1 MEDKIA
7 KDPQREANRDP
18 SRESEQEFDQA
29 SVIALA
35 RNAAEAHET
44 IVGARDSS
52 INSLQEEIQ
61 RYSLAIEHI
70 SEGVSFFNKDRQ
82 LILCNARYAEIYR
95 LDPQDVQP
103 GMTLREIV
111 ERRVAAGTSPKE
123 TEEYLAQ
130 HEAISA
136 GTAPNPWT
144 AALADGRRIEIRHH
158 LLPDGGWIS
167 THEDITEA
175 VRTVANERITL
186 QTLVDWVPDNIW
198 VKDVESRF
206 VIANRMTALRMGFS
220 STDDLI
226 GKSDL
231 ELCEADLAQA
241 YFADERRVIET
252 GQPMIDKE
260 EPVAYSAGAERT
272 WILTTK
278 VPLRNDEDKII
289 GLIGISR
296 DISDRRRADILRDS
310 QARILENIAVNAPL
324 ETVLED
330 LIRLV
335 ELQIPGTSGTIQLTD
350 HNGSQLRHGAAP
362 HVGAS
367 LVKAMDGIRIGPN
380 AGPGG
385 AAVHRGEAV
394 VVADMLNDPL
404 LDDFREQVAANS
416 YRSCWSVPILSPT
429 QTALGVFTLYYE
441 APHVPAD
448 EELRIGEAACH
459 IAGIAIERKLSEER
473 IRFMANHDALTGL
486 PNRALL
492 QDRLEQALRYAQ
504 RSDHWVT
511 VAFID
516 LDNFKIIN
524 DTLGHNAGDELL
536 TNVASRM
543 VSCLRAVDTVVRLG
557 GDEFVILLVDQQKD
571 ADSIAATV
579 QKIRAAI
586 SAPLEIGGQTLRV
599 TSSVGLA
606 NYPNDGKDA
615 DTLLANADAAMYRA
629 KELGRDNYQ
638 FYTPELNVKVRGELQ
653 LQEALRGAVE
663 RREFMLLYQPQIDM
677 LTGHVFAAEALIR
690 WNHPTQGQLS
700 PNHFIPIADQTG
712 LIVPIGDWVL
722 QEACRQNKAW
732 QDAGMPPIK
741 VCVNV
746 SARQFAEK
754 NFVGRVINALDRS
767 GLEARYLELE
777 LTESLIMR
785 DIGQAITTMNEL
797 QRLGVQIAIDDF
809 GTGYSSLS
817 ALKTFPVARLKIDR
831 SFIKGLPANV
841 DDRAV
846 TTAVI
851 SLGKKLNLRIV
862 AEGVENDDQIAFLR
876 KNKCDE
882 LQGFHFSRPIPP
894 DQVAAYLYK
903 QNGKAA

>member
-1 MEDKIA
+1 MTDQNA
-7 KDPQREANRDP
+7 KDPRGERDRD
-18 SRESEQEFDQA
+18 SRRQTEQSFDQA

-35 RNAAEAHET
+35 RTAGEAHET
-44 IVGARDSS
+44 IVGAKDSAFNALEAD
-52 INSLQEEIQ
+52 IE
-61 RYSLAIEHI
+61 RYALAIEHL
-70 SEGVSFFNKDRQ
+70 SEGVSCFSADQRLTLRND
-82 LILCNARYAEIYR
+82 RYADLYR
-95 LDPQDVQP
+95 LNPADVKP
-103 GMTLREIV
+103 GMALRQIIDL
-111 ERRVAAGTSPKE
+111 RVAAGTSP
-123 TEEYLAQ
+123 TDVDHYLAR
-130 HEAISA
+130 HEAINA
-136 GTAPNPWT
+136 GKAPQRWT
-144 AALADGRRIEIRHH
+144 SVLADGRRIEIRHH
-158 LLPDGGWIS
+158 ALPGGGWIS

-175 VRTVANERITL
+175 SRTVANERITL
-186 QTLVDWVPDNIW
+186 QTLVDRVPDNLW
-198 VKDVESRF
+198 VKDAESRF
-206 VIANRMTALRMGFS
+206 VIANQATARRMGKS
-220 STDDLI
+220 VDELI

-231 ELCEADLAQA
+231 ELTAPELAQGF
-241 YFADERRVIET
+241 YADEQRIVET

-260 EPVAYSAGAERT
+260 EYIVDGGGQTT
-272 WILTTK
+272 WILTSK
-278 VPLRNDEDKII
+278 VPLRNEEDKII
-289 GLIGISR
+289 GLIGVSR

-310 QARILENIAVNAPL
+310 QARILENIAINAPL

-335 ELQIPGTSGTIQLTD
+335 EMQIPGSCGTIQLAD
-350 HNGSQLRHGAAP
+350 HNGTLLRHGAAP
-362 HVGAS
+362 HVAPAF
-367 LVKAMDGIRIGPN
+367 VKAMDGIHIGPSS
-380 AGPGG
+380 GPAG
-385 AAVHRGEAV
+385 AAVHRREAV
-394 VVADMLNDPL
+394 VVTDMLADPV
-404 LDDFREQVAANS
+404 LDDFRNLVAAHP
-416 YRSCWSVPILSPT
+416 YRSCWSVPIASPAGE
-429 QTALGVFTLYYE
+429 ALGVFTLYYQS
-441 APHVPAD
+441 PHVPAD
-448 EELRIGEAACH
+448 EELHIGEAACH
-459 IAGIAIERKLSEER
+459 IAGIAIERKLNEER

-516 LDNFKIIN
+516 LDHFKIIN

-536 TNVASRM
+536 KNVANRM

-557 GDEFVILLVDQQKD
+557 GDEFVILLVDQQKNVD
-571 ADSIAATV
+571 AIATTV
-579 QKIRAAI
+579 AKIRAAI
-586 SAPLEIGGQTLRV
+586 SAPLEIGGQVLRV
-599 TSSVGLA
+599 GNSVGLA
-606 NYPNDGKDA
+606 NYPADGKDA

-638 FYTPELNVKVRGELQ
+638 FYTPELNVKVRGELL

-663 RREFMLLYQPQIDM
+663 RHEFVLLYQPQVDM
-677 LTGHVFAAEALIR
+677 LTGHVFAVEALIR
-690 WNHPTQGQLS
+690 WNHPTQGQLA

-722 QEACRQNKAW
+722 MEACRQNKAW
-732 QDAGMPPIK
+732 QDAGMLPIK

-754 NFVGRVINALDRS
+754 NFVGRVVNALEKS
-767 GLEARYLELE
+767 GLAARYLELE

-785 DIGQAITTMNEL
+785 DIGQAIGTMNDL

-817 ALKTFPVARLKIDR
+817 ALKTFPVARLKIDK

-862 AEGVENDDQIAFLR
+862 AEGVERQIAFLR

-882 LQGFHFSRPIPP
+882 LQGFRFSRPIPP
-894 DQVAAYLYK
+894 DQVGAYLAK
-903 QNGKAA
+903 QNTATHA

>member
-1 MEDKIA
+1 MKDQTA
-7 KDPQREANRDP
+7 KDPRRGEIDP
-18 SRESEQEFDQA
+18 AFDEA

-35 RNAAEAHET
+35 RTAAEAHEV
-44 IVGARDSS
+44 IVGAQDTS
-52 INSLQEEIQ
+52 IKALQAEIQ
-61 RYSLAIEHI
+61 RYTLAVEHI
-70 SEGVSFFNKDRQ
+70 SEGVAFFSKDRR
-82 LILCNARYAEIYR
+82 LILCNARYAEVYR
-95 LDPQDVQP
+95 LNPEDVRP

-111 ERRVAAGTSPKE
+111 ELRMTAGTSPKE
-123 TEEYLAQ
+123 TEEYLEL
-130 HEAISA
+130 HEAITA

-144 AALADGRRIEIRHH
+144 AVLADGRRIEIRHH
-158 LLPDGGWIS
+158 ALPDGGWIA

-175 VRTVANERITL
+175 ARTIANERITL
-186 QTLVDWVPDNIW
+186 QTLLDWVPDNVW
-198 VKDVESRF
+198 VKDAESRF
-206 VIANRMTALRMGFS
+206 VIANQATARRMGLS
-220 STDDLI
+220 VQELI

-231 ELCEADLAQA
+231 ELCEPDLAQA

-260 EPVAYSAGAERT
+260 EPVAYSAGRERT

-278 VPLRNDEDKII
+278 VPLRNDQDKII
-289 GLIGISR
+289 GLVGISR

-310 QARILENIAVNAPL
+310 QARILEKIAVNAPI

-335 ELQIPGTSGTIQLTD
+335 EMQIPGTDGTIQLTD
-350 HNGSQLRHGAAP
+350 HNDTLLRHGAAP
-362 HVGAS
+362 HVAAAF
-367 LVKAMDGIRIGPN
+367 VKAMDGVHIGPTS
-380 AGPGG
+380 GPAG

-394 VVADMLNDPL
+394 VVADMLDDPL
-404 LDDFREQVAANS
+404 LHDFRDLVAANT
-416 YRSCWSVPILSPT
+416 YRSCWSVPIVSPT
-429 QTALGVFTLYYE
+429 QKPLGVFTLYYE
-441 APHVPAD
+441 TPHVPTE
-448 EELRIGEAACH
+448 EELHIGESACH

-504 RSDHWVT
+504 RADHWVT

-536 TNVASRM
+536 KNVGSRM

-557 GDEFVILLVDQQKD
+557 GDEFVILLVDQKKNID
-571 ADSIAATV
+571 GISSTIA
-579 QKIRAAI
+579 KIRAAI

-599 TSSVGLA
+599 GSSVGLA
-606 NYPNDGKDA
+606 NYPADGKDA

-638 FYTPELNVKVRGELQ
+638 FYTPELNVKVRGELL

-663 RREFMLLYQPQIDM
+663 RHEFALVYQPQIDM
-677 LTGHVFAAEALIR
+677 LTGHVFAVEALIR
-690 WNHPTQGQLS
+690 WNHPTQGQLA

-732 QDAGMPPIK
+732 QDAGLPPIK
-741 VCVNV
+741 VCINV

-754 NFVGRVINALDRS
+754 NFVGRVVHALDKS
-767 GLEARYLELE
+767 GLEARYVELE

-785 DIGQAITTMNEL
+785 DIGQAIGTMNEL
-797 QRLGVQIAIDDF
+797 QRLGIQIAIDDF

-831 SFIKGLPANV
+831 SFIKGLPTNV

-882 LQGFHFSRPIPP
+882 LQGFRFSRPIPP
-894 DQVAAYLYK
+894 DQVGAFLTK
-903 QNGKAA
+903 QETIPGT

>member
-1 MEDKIA
+1 MEDRSA
-7 KDPQREANRDP
+7 KDSRREANRDP
-18 SRESEQEFDQA
+18 RRESGEAFSPA

-35 RNAAEAHET
+35 RTAAEAHET
-44 IVGARDSS
+44 IVDAQDLS
-52 INSLQEEIQ
+52 IQSLQAAVQ

-82 LILCNARYAEIYR
+82 LILCNARYAEIYQ
-95 LDPQDVQP
+95 LKPEEVTP

-111 ERRVAAGTSPKE
+111 EARVAAGSSPKQ
-123 TEEYLAQ
+123 TEEYLAL
-130 HEAISA
+130 HEAIST
-136 GTAPNPWT
+136 GNAPNPWT
-144 AALADGRRIEIRHH
+144 AILSDNRRIQIRHH
-158 LLPDGGWIS
+158 ALPGGGWIS
-167 THEDITEA
+167 THEDVTELS
-175 VRTVANERITL
+175 RTVANERITL

-198 VKDVESRF
+198 VKDTDSRF
-206 VIANRMTALRMGFS
+206 IIANQATALRMGRS
-220 STDDLI
+220 VDELI
-226 GKSDL
+226 GNSDL
-231 ELCEADLAQA
+231 ELCAPELAQGF
-241 YFADERRVIET
+241 YADEQRIIET

-260 EPVAYSAGAERT
+260 EYIVDDNGRKT
-272 WILTTK
+272 WILTSK
-278 VPLRNDEDKII
+278 IPLRNDEDKII
-289 GLIGISR
+289 GVVGISR

-335 ELQIPGTSGTIQLTD
+335 EMQIPGSCGTIQLTD
-350 HNGSQLRHGAAP
+350 HNGTLLRHGAAP
-362 HVGAS
+362 HVADAFI
-367 LVKAMDGIRIGPN
+367 KAMDGIRIAPD
-380 AGPGG
+380 AGPAS

-394 VVADMLNDPL
+394 VVADMLSDPL
-404 LDDFREQVAANS
+404 FADFREMVATHG
-416 YRSCWSVPILSPT
+416 YRSCWSVPIVSP
-429 QTALGVFTLYYE
+429 AKNPLGVFTLYHE
-441 APHVPAD
+441 TPQITTDQQLH
-448 EELRIGEAACH
+448 IGEAACH

-504 RSDHWVT
+504 RADHWVT

-524 DTLGHNAGDELL
+524 DTLGHTAGDELL
-536 TNVASRM
+536 TNVANRM
-543 VSCLRAVDTVVRLG
+543 VSCLRSVDTVVRLG
-557 GDEFVILLVDQQKD
+557 GDEFVVLLVDQQKS
-571 ADSIAATV
+571 ADSISATIA
-579 QKIRAAI
+579 KIRSAI

-599 TSSVGLA
+599 SSSVGLA

-629 KELGRDNYQ
+629 KELGRDNFQ
-638 FYTPELNVKVRGELQ
+638 FYTPELNVKVRGELL

-663 RREFMLLYQPQIDM
+663 RREFVLLYQPQVDM
-677 LTGHVFAAEALIR
+677 ITGNVFAVEALIR

-722 QEACRQNKAW
+722 IEACRQNKAW
-732 QDAGMPPIK
+732 QDSGLPPIK

-754 NFVGRVINALDRS
+754 NFVGRVTNALDKS

-785 DIGQAITTMNEL
+785 DVGQAIATMNSL

-862 AEGVENDDQIAFLR
+862 AEGVENDEQIAFLR

-882 LQGFHFSRPIPP
+882 LQGFRFSKPIPA
-894 DQVAAYLYK
+894 DMIGAFLTKKADGAA
-903 QNGKAA
+903 A

>member
-1 MEDKIA
+1 MKDQVA
-7 KDPQREANRDP
+7 KYPKREADD
-18 SRESEQEFDQA
+18 QTLDQA
-29 SVIALA
+29 SVLALA
-35 RNAAEAHET
+35 RTAAEAHET
-44 IVGARDSS
+44 IASEQDSAIKALES
-52 INSLQEEIQ
+52 EIQ

-70 SEGVSFFNKDRQ
+70 SEGVSFYSRDRR

-95 LDPQDVQP
+95 LNPQDVRP
-103 GMTLREIV
+103 GMTLREV
-111 ERRVAAGTSPKE
+111 VQLRKAAGTSPKDV
-123 TEEYLAQ
+123 EEYLDLC
-130 HEAISA
+130 EAIDA
-136 GTAPNPWT
+136 GQAANNWT
-144 AALADGRRIEIRHH
+144 AVLPDNRRIEIRHH
-158 LLPDGGWIS
+158 GLPGGGWIS

-175 VRTVANERITL
+175 SRTIANERITL
-186 QTLVDWVPDNIW
+186 QTLLDWVPDNLWI
-198 VKDVESRF
+198 KDIESRF
-206 VIANRMTALRMGFS
+206 VIANHATARRMGR
-220 STDDLI
+220 TVEELI
-226 GKSDL
+226 GKSDI
-231 ELCEADLAQA
+231 ELVDPELAEGF
-241 YFADERRVIET
+241 FADEQRIVEN

-260 EPVAYSAGAERT
+260 EYIVDDNGQKT
-272 WILTTK
+272 WILTSK
-278 VPLRNDEDKII
+278 IPLRNDEDKII
-289 GLIGISR
+289 GLVGISR

-335 ELQIPGTSGTIQLTD
+335 EMQIPGTSGSIHLTE
-350 HNGSQLRHGAAP
+350 HNGRLLRHGVAP
-362 HVGAS
+362 HVAAPFA
-367 LVKAMDGIRIGPN
+367 KAMDGIRIGPN
-380 AGPGG
+380 ASPAG

-404 LDDFREQVAANS
+404 LEDFRDVVAAS
-416 YRSCWSVPILSPT
+416 PYRSCWSIPITSPT
-429 QTALGVFTLYYE
+429 EKPLGVFTLYYDTTRT
-441 APHVPAD
+441 PGD
-448 EELRIGEAACH
+448 GELRIGEAACH

-504 RSDHWVT
+504 RADHWVT

-524 DTLGHNAGDELL
+524 DTLGHTAGDDLL
-536 TNVASRM
+536 KTVAGRM
-543 VSCLRAVDTVVRLG
+543 VSCLRSVDTVVRLG
-557 GDEFVILLVDQQKD
+557 GDEFVVLLVDQQKN
-571 ADSIAATV
+571 AESIAATV
-579 QKIRAAI
+579 SKIRAAI
-586 SAPLEIGGQTLRV
+586 GAPLEIGGQTLRV
-599 TSSVGLA
+599 SSSVGLA

-638 FYTPELNVKVRGELQ
+638 FYTPELNAKVRGELL

-663 RREFMLLYQPQIDM
+663 RREFVLLYQPQVDM
-677 LTGHVFAAEALIR
+677 LTGHVFAVEALIR
-690 WNHPTQGQLS
+690 WNHPTQGQIP

-722 QEACRQNKAW
+722 REACRQNKAW
-732 QDAGMPPIK
+732 QEAGLPPIK

-754 NFVGRVINALDRS
+754 NFVGRVVSALEQS

-785 DIGQAITTMNEL
+785 DIGQAIGTMNEL

-817 ALKTFPVARLKIDR
+817 ALKTFPVARLKIDK
-831 SFIKGLPANV
+831 SFIKGLPSNV

-882 LQGFHFSRPIPP
+882 LQGFHFSRPIPA
-894 DQVAAYLYK
+894 DQIGTYLLK
-903 QNGKAA
+903 QNKSAAA

>member
-1 MEDKIA
+1 MK
-7 KDPQREANRDP
+7 
-18 SRESEQEFDQA
+18 DQA
-29 SVIALA
+29 AKEPRPQEIKQDVEQASIVTLA
-35 RNAAEAHET
+35 RAAAEAHET
-44 IVGARDSS
+44 IAGAQ
-52 INSLQEEIQ
+52 NSLIKALQEDIQ
-61 RYSLAIEHI
+61 RHTLAFEHI
-70 SEGVSFFNKDRQ
+70 SEGVSFFGKDHR
-82 LILCNARYAEIYR
+82 LILCNTQYAKIYHLKPEDMR
-95 LDPQDVQP
+95 P

-111 ERRVAAGTSPKE
+111 ELRVAAGTSPKE

-130 HEAISA
+130 HELINS
-136 GTAPNPWT
+136 GKAPDNWT
-144 AALADGRRIEIRHH
+144 AMLADGRRIAMHH
-158 LLPDGGWIS
+158 HPLPGGGWIS
-167 THEDITEA
+167 THEDITEIA
-175 VRTVANERITL
+175 RTVANERITL
-186 QTLVDWVPDNIW
+186 QTLVDWVPDNLW
-198 VKDVESRF
+198 VKDVHSRF
-206 VIANRMTALRMGFS
+206 VLCNKATARRMGRS
-220 STDDLI
+220 AEEVI
-226 GKSDL
+226 GKSDM
-231 ELCEADLAQA
+231 ELVAPELAA
-241 YFADERRVIET
+241 GFSADEQRIVET
-252 GQPMIDKE
+252 GRPMIDKE
-260 EPVAYSAGAERT
+260 EYIVDENGQKT

-278 VPLRNDEDKII
+278 IPLRNDQDKII
-289 GLIGISR
+289 GVVGISR

-310 QARILENIAVNAPL
+310 QARILENIAINAPL

-335 ELQIPGTSGTIQLTD
+335 EMQIPGTSGTIQLTD
-350 HNGSQLRHGAAP
+350 HNGMLLRHGAAP
-362 HVGAS
+362 HVAAAF
-367 LVKAMDGIRIGPN
+367 VKAMDGTRIGPN

-385 AAVHRGEAV
+385 AAVYRSETV
-394 VVADMLNDPL
+394 VISDMTTDPL
-404 LDDFREQVAANS
+404 MDDFRDQVAANV
-416 YRSCWSVPILSPT
+416 YRSCWSIPIISPT
-429 QTALGVFTLYYE
+429 EKPLGVFTLYHEQTGDPDE
-441 APHVPAD
+441 A
-448 EELRIGEAACH
+448 ELHIGAAACH

-504 RSDHWVT
+504 RADHWVT

-524 DTLGHNAGDELL
+524 DTLGHTAGDELL
-536 TNVASRM
+536 KTVASRM
-543 VSCLRAVDTVVRLG
+543 VSCLRSVDTVVRIG
-557 GDEFVILLVDQQKD
+557 GDEFVVLLVDQQK
-571 ADSIAATV
+571 SVENVSATV
-579 QKIRAAI
+579 AKIRAAI
-586 SAPLEIGGQTLRV
+586 GVPLEIGGQTLRV
-599 TSSVGLA
+599 SSSIGLA

-629 KELGRDNYQ
+629 KELGRDNFQ
-638 FYTPELNVKVRGELQ
+638 FYTPELNAKVRGELL

-663 RREFMLLYQPQIDM
+663 RQEFVLLYQPQVDM
-677 LTGHVFAAEALIR
+677 LTSHVFAVEALIR
-690 WNHPTQGQLS
+690 WNHPTQGQIP

-712 LIVPIGDWVL
+712 LIVPIGNWVL

-732 QDAGMPPIK
+732 QDAGLPPIK

-754 NFVGRVINALDRS
+754 NFISRVTSALEKS

-785 DIGQAITTMNEL
+785 DVGQAITTMNDL

-894 DQVAAYLYK
+894 DQIGPYLHK
-903 QNGKAA
+903 QNGEAA

>member
-1 MEDKIA
+1 M
-7 KDPQREANRDP
+7 
-18 SRESEQEFDQA
+18 
-29 SVIALA
+29 
-35 RNAAEAHET
+35 
-44 IVGARDSS
+44 
-52 INSLQEEIQ
+52 
-61 RYSLAIEHI
+61 
-70 SEGVSFFNKDRQ
+70 
-82 LILCNARYAEIYR
+82 
-95 LDPQDVQP
+95 
-103 GMTLREIV
+103 REIV
-111 ERRVAAGTSPKE
+111 DLRVAAGTSPKE
-123 TEEYLAQ
+123 TEEYLAL

-136 GTAPNPWT
+136 GNAPNPWT
-144 AALADGRRIEIRHH
+144 AVLADGRRIEIRHH
-158 LLPDGGWIS
+158 TLPEGGWIS
-167 THEDITEA
+167 THEDITA
-175 VRTVANERITL
+175 ATRTVANERITL
-186 QTLVDWVPDNIW
+186 QTLVDWVPDNLW
-198 VKDVESRF
+198 VKDADSRF
-206 VIANRMTALRMGFS
+206 VIANQATALRMGMPS
-220 STDDLI
+220 AETLI

-231 ELCEADLAQA
+231 EMCAPELAQGF
-241 YFADERRVIET
+241 YADEQRVIET

-260 EPVAYSAGAERT
+260 EYIVDASGQKT
-272 WILTTK
+272 WILTSK
-278 VPLRNDEDKII
+278 VPLRNDQDKII
-289 GLIGISR
+289 GLVGISR

-335 ELQIPGTSGTIQLTD
+335 ELQIPGSNGTIQLAEQ
-350 HNGSQLRHGAAP
+350 NGAQLRHGAAP
-362 HVGAS
+362 HADNA
-367 LVKAMDGIRIGPN
+367 LVKAMDGIRIDAN
-380 AGPGG
+380 AGPDG
-385 AAVHRGEAV
+385 AAIHRGEPV
-394 VVADMLNDPL
+394 VVGDLLTDPL
-404 LDDFREQVAANS
+404 LADFRDQVAAS
-416 YRSCWSVPILSPT
+416 GYRSCWSVPILSP
-429 QTALGVFTLYYE
+429 AKKPLGVLTLYYTSQ
-441 APHVPAD
+441 HVAAD
-448 EELRIGEAACH
+448 EELRIGESACH

-492 QDRLEQALRYAQ
+492 QDRLEQALRYAE

-524 DTLGHNAGDELL
+524 DTLGHTAGDELL
-536 TNVASRM
+536 TAVANRM

-557 GDEFVILLVDQQKD
+557 GDEFVILLVDQQKNV
-571 ADSIAATV
+571 DSISATV

-599 TSSVGLA
+599 SSSVGLA
-606 NYPNDGKDA
+606 NYPTDGKDA

-629 KELGRDNYQ
+629 KDLGRDNYQ

-663 RREFMLLYQPQIDM
+663 RHEFMLLYQPQVDM
-677 LTGHVFAAEALIR
+677 LTGHVFAVEALIR
-690 WNHPTQGQLS
+690 WNHPTQGQLA

-722 QEACRQNKAW
+722 QEACRQNRAW
-732 QDAGMPPIK
+732 QDSGMPPIK

-754 NFVGRVINALDRS
+754 NFVARVVNALEKSD
-767 GLEARYLELE
+767 LEARYLELE

-785 DIGQAITTMNEL
+785 DIGQAIVTMNEL

-876 KNKCDE
+876 QNKCDE

-894 DQVAAYLYK
+894 DQIGAYLAK
-903 QNGKAA
+903 QNNQAA

>member
-1 MEDKIA
+1 MKDKTA
-7 KDPQREANRDP
+7 KDPCREEIDQVP
-18 SRESEQEFDQA
+18 GQA

-35 RNAAEAHET
+35 RTAAEAHEI
-44 IVGARDSS
+44 IVGAQDSS
-52 INSLQEEIQ
+52 IKALQGEIQ
-61 RYSLAIEHI
+61 RYTLAIEHI
-70 SEGVSFFNKDRQ
+70 SEGVSFFGKDRR

-95 LDPQDVQP
+95 LDPRDVQP

-111 ERRVAAGTSPKE
+111 ELRVVAGTSPKE
-123 TEEYLAQ
+123 TEEYLEL

-144 AALADGRRIEIRHH
+144 ALLADGRRIEIRHH
-158 LLPDGGWIS
+158 PLPDGGWIS

-175 VRTVANERITL
+175 ARTVANERITL
-186 QTLVDWVPDNIW
+186 QTLLDWVPDNVW
-198 VKDVESRF
+198 VKDAESRF
-206 VIANRMTALRMGFS
+206 VIANQATARRMGLS
-220 STDDLI
+220 VQELI

-231 ELCEADLAQA
+231 ELCEPELAQE
-241 YFADERRVIET
+241 YFDDERRVIET
-252 GQPMIDKE
+252 GQPMLDKE
-260 EPVAYSAGAERT
+260 EPTAYSDTGEKT

-278 VPLRNDEDKII
+278 VPLRNDQDKII
-289 GLIGISR
+289 GLVGISR

-335 ELQIPGTSGTIQLTD
+335 EMQIPGTSGTIQLTD
-350 HNGSQLRHGAAP
+350 HNGMLLRHGAAP
-362 HVGAS
+362 HVAPAF
-367 LVKAMDGIRIGPN
+367 VKAMDGVHIGPH

-385 AAVHRGEAV
+385 AAIHRGETV
-394 VVADMLNDPL
+394 VVADMTTDPL
-404 LDDFREQVAANS
+404 LEDFRDPVAANV
-416 YRSCWSVPILSPT
+416 YRSCWSIPIISP
-429 QTALGVFTLYYE
+429 AKKPLGVFTLYYE
-441 APHVPAD
+441 ATRVPDDA
-448 EELRIGEAACH
+448 ELRIGEAACH

-504 RSDHWVT
+504 RADHWVT

-524 DTLGHNAGDELL
+524 DTLGHTAGDELL
-536 TNVASRM
+536 KTVASRM
-543 VSCLRAVDTVVRLG
+543 VSCLRSVDTVVRIG
-557 GDEFVILLVDQQKD
+557 GDEFVVLLVDQKKSVD
-571 ADSIAATV
+571 CISSTV
-579 QKIRAAI
+579 AKIRAAI
-586 SAPLEIGGQTLRV
+586 GEPLEIAGQTLRV
-599 TSSVGLA
+599 SSSIGLA

-615 DTLLANADAAMYRA
+615 DTLLGNADAAMYRA
-629 KELGRDNYQ
+629 KELGRDNFQ
-638 FYTPELNVKVRGELQ
+638 FYTPELNAKVRGELL

-663 RREFMLLYQPQIDM
+663 RQEFVLLYQPQVDM
-677 LTGHVFAAEALIR
+677 LTGHVFAVEALIR
-690 WNHPTQGQLS
+690 WNHPTQGQIP

-732 QDAGMPPIK
+732 QDAGLPPIK

-754 NFVGRVINALDRS
+754 NFVGRVTNALEKS

-785 DIGQAITTMNEL
+785 DVGQAIATMNSL
-797 QRLGVQIAIDDF
+797 QRLGIQIAIDDF

-862 AEGVENDDQIAFLR
+862 AEGVENDEQIAFLR
-876 KNKCDE
+876 QNKCDE
-882 LQGFHFSRPIPP
+882 LQGFRFSKPIPP
-894 DQVAAYLYK
+894 DQIGGFLYK
-903 QNGKAA
+903 QNQSTSA

>member
-1 MEDKIA
+1 M
-7 KDPQREANRDP
+7 KDQAGKRTRPEEIRQDV
-18 SRESEQEFDQA
+18 DQA
-29 SVIALA
+29 SIVALA
-35 RNAAEAHET
+35 RAAAEAHET
-44 IVGARDSS
+44 IAGAQDSV
-52 INSLQEEIQ
+52 IETLQGEIR

-70 SEGVSFFNKDRQ
+70 SEGVSFFDKNRR
-82 LILCNARYAEIYR
+82 LILCNARYAEIYCLKPEDMR
-95 LDPQDVQP
+95 P
-103 GMTLREIV
+103 GISLREVV
-111 ERRVAAGTSPKE
+111 ELRVTAGTSPKE
-123 TEEYLAQ
+123 TEEYLAL
-130 HEAISA
+130 HEKIDA

-144 AALADGRRIEIRHH
+144 AVLADGRRIEIRHNP
-158 LLPDGGWIS
+158 LPGGGWIS
-167 THEDITEA
+167 THEDVTEA
-175 VRTVANERITL
+175 SRTVANERITL
-186 QTLVDWVPDNIW
+186 QTLIDRVPDNLW
-198 VKDVESRF
+198 VKDADSRF
-206 VIANRMTALRMGFS
+206 VITNEATARRMGKS
-220 STDDLI
+220 VDELI

-231 ELCEADLAQA
+231 ELCDLELAQG
-241 YFADERRVIET
+241 FLADERRIIET

-260 EPVAYSAGAERT
+260 EYIVDDNGQKT

-278 VPLRNDEDKII
+278 IPLRNDEDKII
-289 GLIGISR
+289 GVVGISR

-335 ELQIPGTSGTIQLTD
+335 EMQIPGTSGIVQLTD
-350 HNGSQLRHGAAP
+350 HNGMLLRHGAAP
-362 HVGAS
+362 HIAPAFVN
-367 LVKAMDGIRIGPN
+367 AMDGMRIGPDT
-380 AGPGG
+380 GPGG
-385 AAVHRGEAV
+385 AAAHRGETV
-394 VVADMLNDPL
+394 TVADMMADPL
-404 LDDFREQVAANS
+404 LDGFRDLVAAS
-416 YRSCWSVPILSPT
+416 AYRSCWSIPIVSPT
-429 QTALGVFTLYYE
+429 RKPLGVFTLYYE
-441 APHVPAD
+441 TAREPGD
-448 EELRIGEAACH
+448 EELHIGEAACH

-473 IRFMANHDALTGL
+473 IRFMANHDSLTGL

-504 RSDHWVT
+504 RTDRWVT

-524 DTLGHNAGDELL
+524 DTLGHTAGDELL
-536 TNVASRM
+536 KTVASRM
-543 VSCLRAVDTVVRLG
+543 VSCLRSVDTVVRLG
-557 GDEFVILLVDQQKD
+557 GDEFVVLLVDQHKN
-571 ADSIAATV
+571 ADGIAATV
-579 QKIRAAI
+579 AKLRAAI
-586 SAPLEIGGQTLRV
+586 SAPLEAGGQTLRV
-599 TSSVGLA
+599 ASSVGVA
-606 NYPNDGKDA
+606 NYPNDGQDP

-638 FYTPELNVKVRGELQ
+638 FYTPELNAKVRGELL

-663 RREFMLLYQPQIDM
+663 RHEFVLLYQPQVDM
-677 LTGHVFAAEALIR
+677 ITGHVFAVEALIR
-690 WNHPTQGQLS
+690 WNHPTQGQIP

-754 NFVGRVINALDRS
+754 NFVGRVTNALEHS
-767 GLEARYLELE
+767 GLDARYLELE

-785 DIGQAITTMNEL
+785 DVGQAITTMNHL

-876 KNKCDE
+876 QNKCDE
-882 LQGFHFSRPIPP
+882 LQGFRFSRPIPP
-894 DQVAAYLYK
+894 DQIGAFLRK
-903 QNGKAA
+903 QNGMAA

>member
-1 MEDKIA
+1 MEHRVK
-7 KDPQREANRDP
+7 KDTRRDDDGTLDP
-18 SRESEQEFDQA
+18 A
-29 SVIALA
+29 SVVALA
-35 RNAAEAHET
+35 RTAAEAHET
-44 IVGARDSS
+44 IAGEQK
-52 INSLQEEIQ
+52 SLIKALQKEIQ
-61 RYSLAIEHI
+61 RHTLAIEHI
-70 SEGVSFFNKDRQ
+70 SEGVSFFSADHR
-82 LILCNARYAEIYR
+82 LILCNSRYAEIYG
-95 LDPQDVQP
+95 LDSKDIRP
-103 GMTLREIV
+103 GMTLREVV
-111 ERRVAAGTSPKE
+111 EMRVAAGTSPQE
-123 TEEYLAQ
+123 AAEYLALCND
-130 HEAISA
+130 IIA
-136 GTAPNPWT
+136 GNAPNSWT
-144 AALADGRRIEIRHH
+144 ATLADGRRIEMRHH
-158 LLPDGGWIS
+158 TLPDGSWIS

-175 VRTVANERITL
+175 SRTIANERITL
-186 QTLVDWVPDNIW
+186 QTLVDWVPDNLW
-198 VKDVESRF
+198 VKDVHSCF
-206 VIANRMTALRMGFS
+206 VLANKATGARMGWS
-220 STDDLI
+220 ANELI

-231 ELCEADLAQA
+231 ELTQPELAA
-241 YFADERRVIET
+241 GFLADEQRVIET

-260 EPVAYSAGAERT
+260 EYIVDDNGQKT
-272 WILTTK
+272 WILTSK
-278 VPLRNDEDKII
+278 IPLRNDEDKII
-289 GLIGISR
+289 GLVGISR

-335 ELQIPGTSGTIQLTD
+335 EMQIPGTSGTIQLTD
-350 HNGSQLRHGAAP
+350 HNGMLLRHGAAP
-362 HVGAS
+362 HLAPAF
-367 LVKAMDGIRIGPN
+367 VKAMDGVRIGPT

-385 AAVHRGEAV
+385 AAIHRSESV
-394 VVADMLNDPL
+394 VVADMSTDPL
-404 LDDFREQVAANS
+404 LENFRNLVAANV
-416 YRSCWSVPILSPT
+416 YRSCWSIPIVSPT
-429 QTALGVFTLYYE
+429 KKPLGAFTLYYDTTR
-441 APHVPAD
+441 VPVDA
-448 EELRIGEAACH
+448 ELRIGEAACH

-504 RSDHWVT
+504 RADHWVT

-524 DTLGHNAGDELL
+524 DTLGHTAGDELL
-536 TNVASRM
+536 KTVAGRM
-543 VSCLRAVDTVVRLG
+543 VSCLRSVDTVVRIG
-557 GDEFVILLVDQQKD
+557 GDEFVVLLVDQKKSVD
-571 ADSIAATV
+571 CISSTV
-579 QKIRAAI
+579 AKIRAAI
-586 SAPLEIGGQTLRV
+586 GEPLEIGGQTLRV
-599 TSSVGLA
+599 SSSIGLA

-629 KELGRDNYQ
+629 KELGRDNFQ
-638 FYTPELNVKVRGELQ
+638 FYTPELNAKVRGELL

-663 RREFMLLYQPQIDM
+663 RQEFVLHYQPQVDM
-677 LTGHVFAAEALIR
+677 LTGHVFAVEALIR
-690 WNHPTQGQLS
+690 WNHPTQGQIP

-732 QDAGMPPIK
+732 QDAGLPPIK

-754 NFVGRVINALDRS
+754 NFIGRVTGALEKS
-767 GLEARYLELE
+767 GLKACYLELE

-785 DIGQAITTMNEL
+785 DVGQAIATMNGL

-862 AEGVENDDQIAFLR
+862 AEGVENDEQIAFLR
-876 KNKCDE
+876 QNKCDE
-882 LQGFHFSRPIPP
+882 LQGFRFSKPIPP
-894 DQVAAYLYK
+894 DQIGDFLHK
-903 QNGKAA
+903 QNQSTAA